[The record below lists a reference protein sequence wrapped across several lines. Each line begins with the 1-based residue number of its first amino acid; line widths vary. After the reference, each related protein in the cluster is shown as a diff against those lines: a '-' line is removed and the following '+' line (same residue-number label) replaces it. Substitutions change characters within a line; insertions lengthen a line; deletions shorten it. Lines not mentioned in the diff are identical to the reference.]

1 MIDWILLRLL
11 QEDKKL
17 EQMILQNPC
26 TNKYVYFPLK
36 KGAIDEMRIMI
47 GPSMEDAK
55 KELLNALIKK
65 YGISEK
71 RVIESS
77 LYKEE
82 KRNRR

>member
-1 MIDWILLRLL
+1 
-11 QEDKKL
+11 
-17 EQMILQNPC
+17 
-26 TNKYVYFPLK
+26 
-36 KGAIDEMRIMI
+36 MRIMI